1 MLTRADS
8 AYTLEQFIRET
19 HERVID
25 EAIRSDPEAILR
37 RFDPKERLKGLDPAT
52 IKAWLTRQ
60 KPNNE
65 CSCALP
71 LATRPARLRT
81 LIAIAGIVTLAVA
94 VALVCRQAP
103 MEAATSRAMTMVL
116 DYGHKTW
123 HAPSDFHDLVR
134 PLPAA
139 LEPYVPQFRDTL
151 HDLSARTNAEIKGDV
166 LTRLVQ
172 LAMRWIFGHEP
183 LEHLE
188 RLIALIDQIAD
199 RDTALEILESPLR

>member
-103 MEAATSRAMTMVL
+103 MEAATSRAMTLRNGWQKTTPASCWSRLHREIRSCRPRSIVL
-116 DYGHKTW
+116 
-123 HAPSDFHDLVR
+123 
-134 PLPAA
+134 
-139 LEPYVPQFRDTL
+139 
-151 HDLSARTNAEIKGDV
+151 LSRASVKAK
-166 LTRLVQ
+166 LSFCC
-172 LAMRWIFGHEP
+172 A
-183 LEHLE
+183 
-188 RLIALIDQIAD
+188 
-199 RDTALEILESPLR
+199 